1 MLFTILGALT
11 GLAGPIATIAGKLA
25 DTKVALAKAQ
35 TDEERNKING
45 EIEELH
51 AQKSVLIAEAGSRLN
66 AIIRGMMAFPVV
78 VLLWKLLIFDKA
90 FGQWT
95 GGHTDALGE
104 DLWKVVAA
112 VIAFYFLYDITAR
125 WRK

>member
-11 GLAGPIATIAGKLA
+11 GLAGPLATIAGKIL
-25 DTKVALAKAQ
+25 DTKAALAKAQ
-35 TDEERNKING
+35 SDDERNKLQVEMEQLN
-45 EIEELH
+45 

-66 AIIRGMMAFPVV
+66 AIMRGLMAFPVV
-78 VLLWKLLIFDKA
+78 VLLWKLLIYDKA

-95 GGHTDALGE
+95 MGHTDPLGD

-112 VIAFYFLYDITAR
+112 VIAFYFLYDIMAR
-125 WRK
+125 FKR